1 MADSSTRP
9 KRASAFRG
17 SLVDTADNDEAT
29 SEEDKLPSS
38 KKSKK
43 EVTASDKK
51 TYGEKIPAT
60 EASSSSTQQGDL
72 RSMFTAQKKSG
83 VKDVDVHAESKKPT
97 STKKK
102 SKAKSSAREE
112 PAARSSGRQAAA
124 ATSYRW

>member
-29 SEEDKLPSS
+29 SEEELPSS
-38 KKSKK
+38 KKSK
-43 EVTASDKK
+43 VTASDKK

-60 EASSSSTQQGDL
+60 EASSLSTQQGDL